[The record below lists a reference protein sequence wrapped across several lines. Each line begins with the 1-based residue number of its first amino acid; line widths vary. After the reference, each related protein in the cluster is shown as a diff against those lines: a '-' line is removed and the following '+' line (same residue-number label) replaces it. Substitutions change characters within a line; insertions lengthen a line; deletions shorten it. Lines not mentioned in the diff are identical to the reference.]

1 MAYADEGPK
10 KLKRAN
16 PKNSVVRAA
25 RGSKILELVTA
36 GKLPLKIKLKHAKQ
50 IPGEANAEAQKHVA
64 AMSISISWK
73 LALTAASEKIKATRA
88 MMSGRL
94 SVGRPA

>member
-1 MAYADEGPK
+1 VAYADEGPK
-10 KLKRAN
+10 KLKRAS

-25 RGSKILELVTA
+25 RGSKILEPVTA

-50 IPGEANAEAQKHVA
+50 ILGEANAEAQKHVVA
-64 AMSISISWK
+64 VSISISWK
-73 LALTAASEKIKATRA
+73 LALRAASERIKATRA
-88 MMSGRL
+88 MKRGRL